1 MAVLRR
7 IEWMLEKRL
16 ASSGGGCSRE
26 VSHSFGVGNLADGEL
41 GEDLYSA
48 RERTGTGARGN

>member
-48 RERTGTGARGN
+48 